1 MHTPKVAPGGR
12 AAERGSVVAP
22 RPGPVYA
29 YRVGIVLLAGA
40 FVAWALAVAQMRG
53 MDEGP
58 GTDLGTLGSFLG
70 IWLTMMVAMMLPS
83 AAPMVLTFARD
94 RTQRSTWVFVAGY
107 FAVWLL
113 FGLVAYA
120 FFLLVRD
127 WGESTLEWD
136 GSGRYLAGGAI
147 VAAGLYQLTPAK
159 DVCLRH
165 CRSPQHLLTDS
176 GRDGSALRLGLVE
189 GSYCVGCCFG
199 LFVILFAVGV
209 MSLLWMAVIAGVI
222 FVEKVLPFG
231 ERASNVFAVAFILLG
246 LLVALDPSLVPGL
259 TEPGDMMM

>member
-1 MHTPKVAPGGR
+1 VH
-12 AAERGSVVAP
+12 
-22 RPGPVYA
+22 A
-29 YRVGIVLLAGA
+29 YRVGIGLLAGT

-58 GTDLGTLGSFLG
+58 GTDLGTLGSFFG

-83 AAPMVLTFARD
+83 AAPMVLTFARA
-94 RTQRSTWVFVAGY
+94 RAQRSTWIFVAGY

-120 FFLLVRD
+120 FFLLVRN
-127 WGESTLEWD
+127 WGAETLEWD
-136 GSGRYLAGGAI
+136 TSGRYLAGGAI
-147 VAAGLYQLTPAK
+147 AAAGLYQLTPAK
-159 DVCLRH
+159 DTCLRH
-165 CRSPQHLLTDS
+165 CRPPWHFLMDGARN
-176 GRDGSALRLGLVE
+176 GRSFRLGLVE

-231 ERASNVFAVAFILLG
+231 ERASRVFAVAFILFG